1 VRRLIRRRENMAGE
15 HSLYAA
21 IMLTTWMRHYHVAA

>member
-1 VRRLIRRRENMAGE
+1 VLRLIGRRETMAGE

-21 IMLTTWMRHYHVAA
+21 IMLTTWMRHYRVAV